1 MREDWPRWARRAWQ
15 RLTETERERGR
26 AVWTR
31 LAEAYDG
38 VLVGPGP
45 LVRDLVDAGDMGHRS
60 TLDTIARLAGE
71 DLVEVRQAAEGA
83 VLWIPEEL
91 MPPPDAEARTRPR
104 FAATARSNGERPSPR
119 ARV

>member
-1 MREDWPRWARRAWQ
+1 MS
-15 RLTETERERGR
+15 ETEQERGR

-45 LVRDLVDAGDMGHRS
+45 LVRDLVDEGEMGHRS

-71 DLVEVRQAAEGA
+71 DLVQVRQASEGA

-91 MPPPDAEARTRPR
+91 MRDAPGSGPRPQPR
-104 FAATARSNGERPSPR
+104 FAATARSNGRRPRPR
-119 ARV
+119 ARA